1 MRKDKKPLTD
11 IEICRNKIKALLE
24 EYNCELWSADE
35 YSHVLIYDKDTQET
49 KGFKD

>member
-11 IEICRNKIKALLE
+11 IEICRNKIEELLN
-24 EYNCELWSADE
+24 EYNCSLMSADE

-49 KGFKD
+49 KGFRD